1 MTSAVDP
8 HDFPTMEI
16 TIESPNK
23 NGALQ
28 GTVVLSGQAKV

>member
-16 TIESPNK
+16 TIGAPSRD
-23 NGALQ
+23 GALPSR
-28 GTVVLSGQAKV
+28 VVLSGQKL